1 MKQNENE
8 TPQLL
13 GQEKPHPPQ
22 RLGQMSIPA
31 PGWPLCLHVE
41 GRSASPGMDATC
53 GRPASKE
60 DGSMGSQTVK
70 NKRTE
75 EYTQKRRKPPKCY

>member
-1 MKQNENE
+1 MKQNEKE

-22 RLGQMSIPA
+22 RLGRTSIPL

-41 GRSASPGMDATC
+41 GRSATPGMDATC
-53 GRPASKE
+53 GRPTSKE
-60 DGSMGSQTVK
+60 DGSMGSQT
-70 NKRTE
+70 T
-75 EYTQKRRKPPKCY
+75 PSL